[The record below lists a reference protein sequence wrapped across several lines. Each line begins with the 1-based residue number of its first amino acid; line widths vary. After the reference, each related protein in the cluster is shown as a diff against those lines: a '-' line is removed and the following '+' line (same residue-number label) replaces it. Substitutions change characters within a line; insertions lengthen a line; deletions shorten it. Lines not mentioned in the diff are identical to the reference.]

1 MHVVIGG
8 FGRVGRSL
16 AHRLE
21 SDGHSVAVIDRD
33 RRVFDEFGGDLRGR
47 RLSGEVFDRETLIK
61 AGIEK
66 AGAYAAVTSGDNSN
80 VVSARVARER
90 FGVPTVVARIFD
102 PRRATIYRRLGIPT
116 ISSVEWASSQL
127 LAMVMEPD
135 MRTDAVYGGG
145 EVVTVHVDVPTALT
159 GKRVVDLEYPGR
171 ILVTS
176 VVRDGVALVPQG
188 RLEVTK
194 GDRLYL
200 TAARDALDEIKRL
213 FGKGL
218 SA

>member
-33 RRVFDEFGGDLRGR
+33 LRVFDEFGGDLQGR

-66 AGAYAAVTSGDNSN
+66 ADAFAAVTSGDNSN
-80 VVSARVARER
+80 IVSARVARER

-116 ISSVEWASSQL
+116 ISSVEWSSAQL
-127 LAMVMEPD
+127 HAMVVEPEVH
-135 MRTDAVYGGG
+135 TDTTYGGG
-145 EVVTVHVDVPTALT
+145 EVVTVHADAPTALA
-159 GKRVVDLEYPGR
+159 GKRVVDLEYPGK
-171 ILVTS
+171 IAVTS
-176 VVRDGVALVPQG
+176 IVRDGVALIPQG
-188 RLEVTK
+188 RMELTR
-194 GDRLYL
+194 GDHLYL
-200 TAARDALDEIKRL
+200 TVTRDAMDEVKRL
-213 FGKGL
+213 FGKGPV
-218 SA
+218 A